1 MTYETLRIEH
11 RDGVAV
17 LHLDRPDAMNAFTVT
32 MAEELEAY
40 FRAVNTDDDVR
51 AVVVTGSGRAFC
63 AGMDLSME
71 GNVFG
76 LDESRDPG
84 LADMADLDDPA
95 IARVRD
101 TGGRVTL
108 AIHDCRKPV
117 IAAINGAAVG
127 IGATMTLAMDRRVM
141 AEGAR
146 IGLVFGRLGIVPEA
160 ASSWFLPQLVGLPT
174 ALDLMLRAD
183 ILTASQAAEA
193 GLVDEV
199 VAADALLD
207 HAVRIADAWTRDR
220 SPVAV
225 ALTRQMVRRNA
236 GLTNPTDAHRIDSL
250 AMFHTSVGDGKEGVA
265 AFLEK
270 RQTRFEG
277 KASRLPDFYDDWVRE
292 D

>member
-141 AEGAR
+141 ADGAR